1 MFMYHNGS
9 KKKLTKEELIEEL
22 ICVKDI
28 FSELSDLTG
37 CFNDFLRQ
45 YELLS
50 SELTISKNCN

>member
-1 MFMYHNGS
+1 MYHNGS

-22 ICVKDI
+22 ICVEDI